1 MTVGNILINDTIRI
15 RVRFIDTDPITG
27 DEIEV
32 SPTSVAVNVF
42 DSKDVTVETGDAQA
56 VSGST
61 SSYYYDFT
69 PDLPD
74 NYRITFVGIFA
85 DTTSITVSQQ
95 IYVSSPTDEYQPVI
109 TLRADETITFA
120 PDVEPL
126 YLNPEEILNFYPDAT
141 LLEIGEII
149 HYYSIEVKQ
158 INSYLDTV
166 TGADVPFNALEY
178 IKAAT
183 SCELSRTYAHGSPD
197 DEMSVQLGD
206 LTVVHK
212 PISRTQIDRSSA
224 TTWCQLAAVI
234 RREMLTH
241 KTGPRNVM
249 WKGLPTRKITRYNRN
264 VDPQTGKSVYL
275 INREL
280 YAQSDNVSAIDDP
293 MPVRGIRSYD

>member
-1 MTVGNILINDTIRI
+1 LQVDVEPSTVQVSIYNADDTL
-15 RVRFIDTDPITG
+15 FA
-27 DEIEV
+27 
-32 SPTSVAVNVF
+32 TS
-42 DSKDVTVETGDAQA
+42 SAQE
-56 VSGST
+56 ST
-61 SSYYYDFT
+61 SSQYYYDFT
-69 PDLPD
+69 PDQAG
-74 NYRITFVGIFA
+74 NYRVTFIGTFIDSSF
-85 DTTSITVSQQ
+85 ITVNQQ
-95 IYVSSPTDEYQPVI
+95 IYVSTPTDEYKPVI

-141 LLEIGEII
+141 LLEIGEIV
-149 HYYSIEVKQ
+149 HYYSVEVKQ

-166 TGADVPFNALEY
+166 TGADIPFNALEY

-183 SCELSRTYAHGSPD
+183 ACELSRTYAYGSPD

-249 WKGLPTRKITRYNRN
+249 WKGLPTRKITRFNRN

-280 YAQSDNVSAIDDP
+280 YAPSDNVSATDDP

>member
-1 MTVGNILINDTIRI
+1 MSNIVLVNDTVRI
-15 RVRFIDTDPITG
+15 KVRFVDTDP
-27 DEIEV
+27 
-32 SPTSVAVNVF
+32 
-42 DSKDVTVETGDAQA
+42 ETGLQVDVEPSTVQ
-56 VSGST
+56 VSIYDSEDTLIITASATEST
-61 SSYYYDFT
+61 ASQYYYDFT
-69 PDLPD
+69 PSAAG
-74 NYRITFVGIFA
+74 NYRITFIGTFIDSSF
-85 DTTSITVSQQ
+85 ITVNQQ
-95 IYVSSPTDEYQPVI
+95 IYVSTPTDEYKPVI

-141 LLEIGEII
+141 LLEIGEIV
-149 HYYSIEVKQ
+149 HYYSMEVKQ

-166 TGADVPFNALEY
+166 TGADIPFNALEY

-183 SCELSRTYAHGSPD
+183 ACELSRTYAYGSPD

-241 KTGPRNVM
+241 KTGPKNVS
-249 WKGLPTRKITRYNRN
+249 WKGLPTRKITRFNRN
-264 VDPQTGKSVYL
+264 IDPKTGKSVYL
-275 INREL
+275 VNREL
-280 YAQSDNVSAIDDP
+280 YAPSDNVSATDDP
-293 MPVRGIRSYD
+293 MPVRGMRSYD